1 MGLVCRIELDQQ
13 VIEELCLWDEVDALP
28 GMLSELIGNYITSI
42 ADGSILLFSISDLD
56 CTNSRIASLVGDALS
71 KESSKLQ
78 TKQIELN
85 PNPAINDLKIY
96 TQSEDDQQMIVDA
109 LSDLFPSSKLSTW
122 DPDPVDTGSWG
133 IFADEIPLIAWDILI
148 DWFGPGGDLDG
159 TLGLYVLD
167 ANIGEKE
174 YQS

>member
-13 VIEELCLWDEVDALP
+13 VVEDLCLWDEVDALP
-28 GMLSELIGNYITSI
+28 CMLNELIGAYITSI
-42 ADGSILLFSISDLD
+42 ADGSILLFSISDLE
-56 CTNSRIASLVGDALS
+56 CTNSQIASLLGDAFS
-71 KESSKLQ
+71 KGGSKLQ
-78 TKQIELN
+78 IKKIELD
-85 PNPAINDLKIY
+85 PNPVINDLKIY
-96 TQSEDDQQMIVDA
+96 TESEDDQQIIVDA
-109 LSDLFPSSKLSTW
+109 LSDLFPDSKLSTW

-133 IFADEIPLIAWDILI
+133 IFADEIPVIAWDILI

-174 YQS
+174 FPA